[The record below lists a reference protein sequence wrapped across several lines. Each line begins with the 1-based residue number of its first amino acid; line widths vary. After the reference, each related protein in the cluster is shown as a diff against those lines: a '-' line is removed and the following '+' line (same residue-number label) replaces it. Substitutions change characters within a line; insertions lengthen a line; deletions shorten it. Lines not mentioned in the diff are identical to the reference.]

1 MSIGQGIDR
10 TKIRSK
16 IVDHYI
22 ILPKLDTADSNP
34 PKVESPPRGAT
45 ALKPIKTTPKFTSI
59 EES

>member
-1 MSIGQGIDR
+1 MSIGQGIKNPSYKY
-10 TKIRSK
+10 TP
-16 IVDHYI
+16 
-22 ILPKLDTADSNP
+22 PKP